1 MALANRNPMPS
12 SSRHLCAVAIIGL
25 VVGHLVAVDARA
37 QGSPIPSGDDP
48 VLVENGTVT
57 IRRSDFQRELERLPP
72 EIRPGFSNSEKRVN
86 DLLRRMLIER
96 TLAAQARTEK
106 LDTRPAFAAR
116 FAMEQDR
123 LYTQLKVAEIE
134 AVAAANFD
142 AQRPQWEARARE
154 IYVVDRAK
162 YSTPDQVS
170 ASHILFGTRT
180 RTSDEARKLAGEAL
194 AKAKAGAD
202 INALAR
208 EVSDDPSAK
217 SNGGQLGWFAFG
229 EMDPAFAK
237 AAFAL
242 SKEGELSQPVQ
253 SSFGWHVIRLD
264 GRRPAVQKPYEE
276 VRESI
281 VAELKQKYVNDER
294 EAALAKLRTDPT
306 IRANREAIDALV
318 TRVDQD
324 AVRRVVKERAP
335 GAMAPPSK

>member
-1 MALANRNPMPS
+1 MPS
-12 SSRHLCAVAIIGL
+12 SSRGLCAVAIIGL
-25 VVGHLVAVDARA
+25 VVAHLAAIDVRA

-48 VLVENGTVT
+48 VLVENSTVT

-72 EIRPGFSNSEKRVN
+72 DIRPGFSNSEKRIN

-106 LDTRPAFAAR
+106 LEARPEFAER

-134 AVAAANFD
+134 AAAAADFD
-142 AQRPQWEARARE
+142 ARRAQWEARARE

-162 YSTPDQVS
+162 YSTPEQVS
-170 ASHILFGTRT
+170 ASHILFDTKT
-180 RTSDEARKLAGEAL
+180 RTSDEARKLAGEAR
-194 AKAKAGAD
+194 AKAASGAD
-202 INALAR
+202 FNVMAR
-208 EVSDDPSAK
+208 EISEDRSAK
-217 SNGGQLGWFAFG
+217 TNSGQLGWFTFG

-242 SKEGELSQPVQ
+242 AKTGEFSQPVQ

-281 VAELKQKYVNDER
+281 LAELKQKYVGDQR
-294 EAALAKLRTDPT
+294 EAAMAKLRTDPT

-324 AVRRVVKERAP
+324 AVRRAVQQQAP